1 MSKKLSVFE
10 ASAGSGKTYTLSEKF
25 SRYLLNDF
33 EKDPYAYRHILA
45 VTFTN
50 KATFEMKTRIIDRLW
65 ERSQHSSSETEK
77 AAARKILKSIVHDY
91 TMFRVST
98 IDSFFQTILRAFA
111 LELGRQGAFET
122 TLDAEGAVEAAVE
135 AMYSKLGENKE
146 LLSLMKDISLS
157 RIDDNKGWNWRK
169 EVLKISKEVVNQEY
183 WKLWTASGES
193 GDSLA
198 KAVQNLY
205 KEESRLQRVFIAEV
219 INIDRQMQR
228 DYAQISFDP
237 AEFKRSGLGE
247 SALYKL
253 LTGRLGYV
261 DVVSSKFIEP
271 CPNVIVECSKGLV
284 EKYFKKSTPP
294 YLVELIKELVTDRV
308 NAIVN
313 LYSQY
318 YSEYITL
325 QLLKINMKEI
335 SLLDF
340 VAKELYEY
348 LNNEQLTLLSD
359 APQIL
364 SDLINGSDT
373 PFVYEKVGG
382 TINHYLL
389 DEFQD
394 TSDIQWKNFR
404 PLLHDSIA
412 RGFESLLVGDVKQSI
427 YRWRGGDWSL
437 FKDELPKQFPEDY
450 NGHILDTNYRSLYN
464 IVEFNN
470 SLFASVQHGNVLR
483 AGVMV
488 ESVQE
493 YLREKLEDVSEADS
507 MVGEIEKIY
516 RNAWQKVRPEYMAA
530 SQKGL
535 VNVVCCN
542 KVKNTVNK
550 YVIKPKQ
557 FILADMVKKIKSLVA
572 GSRPLYNYGDIAVL
586 ASTNKDT
593 GLVADYL
600 IRNGI
605 NIVSGESLCVNSC
618 TLVSLIIEILKKIVN
633 PSSKGFEAV
642 ARISSSKLQNLNLL
656 EPADEEGKIFL
667 RTLLSGN
674 TLYEI
679 CREII
684 RIFFP
689 KVEGSDLAFVKAF
702 LDKVLEYTSANGTE
716 ISGFLRWWEQNSDNF
731 YIPEPTAE
739 HAVRVM
745 TMHKAKG
752 LDFKVVFIP
761 FLRDDMIS
769 LKDSK
774 WFAMPG
780 SLLGYSGPVL
790 LPLNK
795 AKMKDSLWAGAF
807 GKELQE
813 NCIDSLN
820 LAYVSF
826 TRPKE
831 RLYIYTIYKQ
841 KGSIGAAL
849 HNFCETNSNGATA
862 MFTKE
867 EKKLTAFDASLKDV
881 DLEIDATKQP
891 FDYSEYLFGDVN
903 EESYSALHPS
913 AKEAMYAVIDV
924 ELDSKNTEFASKSSK
939 ANLRTVYD
947 KDDNIRR
954 GILYHKLFSYIGVP
968 SADGLKHEVDCAVQ
982 QFLKENPS
990 SILGSDCAEIA
1001 AQVISYIREVDT
1013 FGWFLPDR
1021 TIKNES
1027 TIISGAEEYR
1037 PDRVIVSESGS
1048 KREAIVVDYK
1058 FGKYNSDSKQYAYY
1072 NKQVGK
1078 YRNLLLEMGYSE
1090 VKGYLWYVL
1099 EHTVV
1104 DVSENKVFDV
1114 YP

>member
-1 MSKKLSVFE
+1 MGKKLSVFE

-33 EKDPYAYRHILA
+33 EKDPYAYRRILA

-65 ERSQHSSSETEK
+65 NYSQHSSSETEK

-98 IDSFFQTILRAFA
+98 IDSFFQTILRSFA

-157 RIDDNKGWNWRK
+157 RIDDNKSWNWRK
-169 EVLKISKEVVNQEY
+169 EVLKISKEVINQEY

-193 GDSLA
+193 GVSLA
-198 KAVQNLY
+198 KAIQNLY
-205 KEESRLQRVFIAEV
+205 KEESTLQRVFVAEV
-219 INIDRQMQR
+219 IAIDKQIQR
-228 DYAQISFDP
+228 EYAQLSFDKE
-237 AEFKRSGLGE
+237 EFKRSGRGE

-261 DVVSSKFIEP
+261 DAVNSKILEP
-271 CPNVIVECSKGLV
+271 CPDVIVECNLGSL

-294 YLVELIKELVTDRV
+294 HLVKQIRELVTDRV
-308 NAIVN
+308 RSIVN
-313 LYSQY
+313 LYSKY

-325 QLLKINMKEI
+325 QLLKINMKET

-382 TINHYLL
+382 AINHYLL

-394 TSDIQWKNFR
+394 TSDIQWQNFR
-404 PLLHDSIA
+404 PLLHDGIS

-427 YRWRGGDWSL
+427 YRWRGGDWGL
-437 FKDELPKQFPEDY
+437 FKNELPKQFSEDY
-450 NGHILDTNYRSLYN
+450 NRHILDTNYRSLSN
-464 IVEFNN
+464 IVKFNN
-470 SLFASVQHGNVLR
+470 SLFASVQHGDVLR

-488 ESVQE
+488 ASVQE
-493 YLREKLEDVSEADS
+493 YLREKLEEAPEADS
-507 MVGEIEKIY
+507 MVEEIEMIY
-516 RNAWQKVRPEYMAA
+516 RNAGQKVRPEYVAA

-550 YVIKPKQ
+550 YIIKPKQ
-557 FILADMVKKIKSLVA
+557 FILADMVKKIKNLVT
-572 GSRPLYNYGDIAVL
+572 GPRPLYNYGDIAVL

-593 GLVADYL
+593 GYVADYL

-605 NIVSGESLCVNSC
+605 NIVSGESLRVDSC
-618 TLVSLIIEILKKIVN
+618 TLISLVIEILKKIEN

-656 EPADEEGKIFL
+656 EPADEEGKNFL
-667 RTLLSGN
+667 KALLSGN

-684 RIFFP
+684 RVFFP

-702 LDKVLEYTSANGTE
+702 LDRVLEYTSANGTE
-716 ISGFLRWWEQNSDNF
+716 ISGFLRWWDQNADNF
-731 YIPEPTAE
+731 YIPEPTAGQ
-739 HAVRVM
+739 AVRIM

-752 LDFKVVFIP
+752 LDFKVLFIP

-790 LPLNK
+790 LPLK
-795 AKMKDSLWAGAF
+795 DAKMKDSLWAEAF
-807 GKELQE
+807 RKELQE

-831 RLYIYTIYKQ
+831 RLYIYTVYKH

-849 HNFCETNSNGATA
+849 SNFCENNSKGAA
-862 MFTKE
+862 AIFTKE
-867 EKKLTAFDASLKDV
+867 EKTLTAFDASLKDCGFEV
-881 DLEIDATKQP
+881 DTTKQP
-891 FDYSEYLFGDVN
+891 FEYSEYVFGNVN
-903 EESYSALHPS
+903 EESYSALNPS
-913 AKEAMYAVIDV
+913 VTESMYAIMDV
-924 ELDSKNTEFASKSSK
+924 ELDGKNNEFASKSSK

-968 SADGLKHEVDCAVQ
+968 SKDGVEHEVDCAVQ
-982 QFLKENPS
+982 QFLKENPN

-1001 AQVISYIREVDT
+1001 AQVISYIREVEA
-1013 FGWFLPDR
+1013 FGWFLPDK

-1058 FGKYNSDSKQYAYY
+1058 FGKYNSGSKQHAYY
-1072 NKQVGK
+1072 NKQVEK
-1078 YRNLLLEMGYSE
+1078 YRNLLLEMGYSD

-1104 DVSENKVFDV
+1104 DVSENKAFEV